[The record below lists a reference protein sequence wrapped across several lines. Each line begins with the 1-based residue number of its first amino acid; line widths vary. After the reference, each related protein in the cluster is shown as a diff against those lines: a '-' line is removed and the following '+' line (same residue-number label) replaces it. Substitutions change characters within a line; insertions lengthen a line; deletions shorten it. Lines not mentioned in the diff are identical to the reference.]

1 MAWYKHGQY
10 LQQNS
15 HEEFDK
21 DYTPGTVC
29 PNSGIWRCVN
39 CGDEIAANKGDPL
52 PPQNHHQHAPG
63 KGAIRWKLLV
73 FAVQQ

>member
-1 MAWYKHGQY
+1 MATYKHGQY
-10 LQQNS
+10 LHQNN
-15 HEEFDK
+15 HEEFDRE
-21 DYTPGTVC
+21 YSPGVDC

-63 KGAIRWKLLV
+63 NGAIRWKLLI
-73 FAVQQ
+73 FATQR